1 MNEKKREI
9 ELDYFSYFKK
19 LYESW
24 EKSMSQALEIWLKN
38 PLLTNTTEKAIEK
51 SAEFKNYIYDI
62 MERTLR
68 HRYLPIKDDMDKVI
82 TSLDKLEIRVDELS
96 ERIDELQAVDKL
108 TLKHKKAKQKTR
120 RKNRDERGKV

>member
-1 MNEKKREI
+1 MSEKKRES

-24 EKSMSQALEIWLKN
+24 EKSMSQALEFWFKN

-68 HRYLPIKDDMDKVI
+68 HRYFPMKDDMNKVI
-82 TSLDKLEIRVDELS
+82 TYLDKLEIRVDELS
-96 ERIDELQAVDKL
+96 ERIDELQVVERP
-108 TLKHKKAKQKTR
+108 TLKHKKSKQKAR
-120 RKNRDERGKV
+120 RKNRDERRKV

>member
-1 MNEKKREI
+1 MSEKKSEN

-24 EKSMSQALEIWLKN
+24 EKSMSQALEVWLKN

-51 SAEFKNYIYDI
+51 SAEFKTYIHDI

-68 HRYLPIKDDMDKVI
+68 QRYFPIKDDMDKVI
-82 TSLDKLEIRVDELS
+82 MSLDKLEIRVNELS
-96 ERIDELQAVDKL
+96 DRFNELEGADKT
-108 TLKHKKAKQKTR
+108 TLKRKKAKPKTR
-120 RKNRDERGKV
+120 RRN